1 MVLEH
6 LISSREMI
14 RYETA
19 GTCLIHLYTIPCMV
33 KHLYCELSLFL
44 GASTG
49 ECVLEGSEGL
59 DKDTKSGTD
68 QMSVSEAYF
77 A

>member
-14 RYETA
+14 RYEIA
-19 GTCLIHLYTIPCMV
+19 GTCLIHLYTMPLV
-33 KHLYCELSLFL
+33 KHLYWELILFL
-44 GASTG
+44 GAYTG
-49 ECVLEGSEGL
+49 ECLLEVGEGL
-59 DKDTKSGTD
+59 DKNTESGTD
-68 QMSVSEAYF
+68 QMSVSEAYS

>member
-1 MVLEH
+1 
-6 LISSREMI
+6 
-14 RYETA
+14 
-19 GTCLIHLYTIPCMV
+19 MV
-33 KHLYCELSLFL
+33 KHFYCELSLFL

-59 DKDTKSGTD
+59 DKDTESGTD
-68 QMSVSEAYF
+68 QMSVSEAYS

>member
-1 MVLEH
+1 
-6 LISSREMI
+6 LI
-14 RYETA
+14 
-19 GTCLIHLYTIPCMV
+19 
-33 KHLYCELSLFL
+33 LFL

-59 DKDTKSGTD
+59 DKDTESGTN
-68 QMSVSEAYF
+68 QMSVSEAYS